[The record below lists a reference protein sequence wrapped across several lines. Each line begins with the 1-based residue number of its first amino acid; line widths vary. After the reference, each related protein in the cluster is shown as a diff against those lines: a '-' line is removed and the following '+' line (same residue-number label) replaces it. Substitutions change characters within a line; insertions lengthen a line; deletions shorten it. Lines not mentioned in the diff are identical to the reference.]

1 MCANINTRKACTVN
15 VLVIRNVASGVG
27 DDSIFDFVRKYSI
40 AGDSVTIRSLDAAV
54 KLSKL
59 LEDAERFDFVVAC
72 GGDGTVTSVAYEL
85 RYTGIPI
92 LPFPAGTANLL
103 CMNLFSPNEPHAL
116 VNLVDNARTLDFDLG
131 EIKGETGTYGFG
143 IMAGCGYDQLIMS
156 EAQPNKQL
164 LGAAA
169 YFQAAFTNPMPLHA
183 NFKLDIDGSL
193 VETDG
198 IGVVFTNFDKIQFDL
213 TVSENNSPLDGK
225 LDIVVLKA
233 GSAIELL
240 PTMVAKAIDRTGN
253 LARKIG
259 GLEVYRGKDIKIE
272 ACPRM
277 LMEYDGEPT
286 EVPTP
291 LEVRCLPGA
300 CRLLVTQEAYDHF
313 ISKDEELKRR
323 NG

>member
-1 MCANINTRKACTVN
+1 MN
-15 VLVIRNVASGVG
+15 VLVIHNVASGVG

-40 AGDSVTIRSLDAAV
+40 AGDSITIRSLDASV
-54 KLSKL
+54 NLKDL
-59 LEDAERFDFVVAC
+59 LCDANQFDFVIAC

-116 VNLVDNARTLDFDLG
+116 INLVDNARTLDFDLG
-131 EIKGETGTYGFG
+131 EIQSDTGTYGFG

-164 LGAAA
+164 LGPAA
-169 YFQAAFTNPMPLHA
+169 YFQAAFTNPTPLHA
-183 NFKLDIDGSL
+183 NFKLTIDGKEI
-193 VETDG
+193 ETDG

-213 TVSENNSPLDGK
+213 TVSENNSPLDGQ

-259 GLEVYRGKDIKIE
+259 GLEVFRGKQIDIE
-272 ACPRM
+272 ARPRM

-291 LEVRCLPGA
+291 LHVRCLPGA
-300 CRLLVTQEAYDHF
+300 CRLLVTEEAYEHF
-313 ISKDEELKRR
+313 INR
-323 NG
+323 NKTLSEAQ